1 MVKNLSVIGNSIEN
15 KVDKKWLKENGF
27 GNVIGVNE
35 VKDIGRDFV
44 DRDKVFS
51 F

>member
-1 MVKNLSVIGNSIEN
+1 MIGNPIEN

-27 GNVIGVNE
+27 GNVVGVNE
-35 VKDIGRDFV
+35 VKEIGRIFV
-44 DRDKVFS
+44 DRDKVCS